1 METSIETSIS
11 LTTSQKR
18 ALQSMQYFVERYD
31 KCFVL
36 SGYAGTGKTTLMR
49 FFIKYLQEQQID
61 FCLLSSTGRAAKI
74 LSNAVGHEAHTVHH
88 LIYSFKGLNE
98 DFSDIVKHGAVGE
111 VGQNCLDPQTTV
123 DKKGQIYLN
132 FERTA
137 YGRLDNKRMVY
148 IIDEASMISDRPSA
162 SVQAVFGSGR
172 LLHDLFAYDTRPESK
187 FVFVGDP
194 CQLPP
199 IKGTFSPALSP
210 IYLKS
215 EFNYD
220 TSSKELTEI
229 MRQEKDSSIVSG
241 ASMIR
246 SLWQNA
252 PETEV
257 VYGERAKVWGRIQL
271 SHYADIEIMPTVD
284 DMRSQYISL
293 IRQNGY
299 NEATFICQSNND
311 SWKMSQFVRQN
322 LGFTGVVQP
331 GDLLMVM
338 QNQITTG
345 LMNGDMVE
353 VISVGDKVKCVDR
366 TYIWTGYHTHLEFI
380 DVVVRELFT
389 GRTINTLLL
398 LSILER
404 GTGANLN
411 PQQQTG
417 LFWDFALRMGDKG
430 ITQKNK
436 EFNDALFHDP
446 YLNALRC
453 SYGYAITCHKAQGG
467 EWNHVFIQPQRNVLL
482 NPTKHSYQ
490 WLYTAITRAKKCA
503 YFPNEFYIC

>member
-88 LIYSFKGLNE
+88 LIFTFNGLNQ
-98 DFSDIVKHGAVGE
+98 DLSDVDTKEASPDN
-111 VGQNCLDPQTTV
+111 VGQLALQFDATKYDGPS
-123 DKKGQIYLN
+123 D
-132 FERTA
+132 
-137 YGRLDNKRMVY
+137 KRMVY
-148 IIDEASMISDRPSA
+148 IIDEASMISDTI
-162 SVQAVFGSGR
+162 SVTSTQANFGTGR
-172 LLHDLFAYDTRPESK
+172 LLHDLFAYDTRDDSK

-199 IKGTFSPALSP
+199 IQGTISPALSTE
-210 IYLKS
+210 YLKK
-215 EFNYD
+215 EFGYG
-220 TSSKELTEI
+220 TSSQMLTEI
-229 MRQEKDSSIVSG
+229 VRQAGDSSIVR
-241 ASMIR
+241 AAAMIR

-252 PETEV
+252 PETEA

-271 SHYADIEIMPTVD
+271 NHYADIEIMPTVD

-353 VISVGDKVKCVDR
+353 VVSVGNKPEYVDKTDNR
-366 TYIWTGYHTHLEFI
+366 GYHTHLEFI

-398 LSILER
+398 LSILEGGA
-404 GTGANLN
+404 GTNLN
-411 PQQQTG
+411 SRQQTG
-417 LFWDFALRMGDKG
+417 LFLDFVLRMREKG

-436 EFNDALFHDP
+436 ERFNEALFRDP